1 MHAAFTTDRQAAP
14 DATTEITELMRKGSE
29 LDFLIEMTL
38 SNKELQRCIC
48 IRFWYLQKF
57 CFMQSAAGASVIC
70 MESTVFIQN
79 IEAEWN

>member
-38 SNKELQRCIC
+38 PNKELQRCFC
-48 IRFWYLQKF
+48 IRF
-57 CFMQSAAGASVIC
+57 
-70 MESTVFIQN
+70 
-79 IEAEWN
+79 